1 MKTNCKMDSYQIA
14 IECKKYSDE
23 NVECTVFRNG
33 NFSNHV
39 VNGANKQYETMLLS
53 LCDLLK
59 EKYSKI
65 ADDLRKHVVEYDK
78 NRFYHQSS
86 IDAIVNCVIS
96 FEESLLAENG
106 NNIPKRKVFIS
117 HSSKDVK
124 LVKEFVDKILLL
136 GIGLQEEDVFCT
148 SIEGLNIKNGED
160 IREHIKKNILT
171 SDYSFLMISDN
182 YKRSEIC
189 LNEMGAVWTGDNK
202 VRYYLLP
209 NTGFDKIGWLCDAK
223 QAERIDSPITLDEI
237 RKELIDD
244 YNLIE
249 KQSWSRYRQDFVDSV
264 VGMRKDVIKDV
275 VCHSVNEAPG
285 ENISDR
291 IVELLKSKKSL
302 SSAEIAV
309 AMGVSE
315 RTVNRLLNNLME
327 KNIVVPT
334 GTFVH
339 NRKWKLA

>member
-1 MKTNCKMDSYQIA
+1 MQNKNLDCKMLIYQKA
-14 IECKKYSDE
+14 IECKNYSDE
-23 NVECTVFRNG
+23 NVECMVIRNG

-39 VNGANKQYETMLLS
+39 VSGANNRYEAMLLS

-59 EKYSKI
+59 EKYSQI

-96 FEESLLAENG
+96 FEESLITENG
-106 NNIPKRKVFIS
+106 NNLPKRKVFIS

-148 SIEGLNIKNGED
+148 SIEGLNIRNGEG

-171 SDYSFLMISDN
+171 SEYSFLLISDN

-189 LNEMGAVWTGDNK
+189 LNEMGAVWTADNK

-209 NTGFDKIGWLCDAK
+209 NTGFDKIGWLCDTK
-223 QAERIDSPITLDEI
+223 QAERIDSPITLDGI
-237 RKELIDD
+237 RKELVDN
-244 YNLIE
+244 YNLVE
-249 KQSWSRYRQDFVDSV
+249 KQSWSRYRQDFV
-264 VGMRKDVIKDV
+264 
-275 VCHSVNEAPG
+275 NYLA
-285 ENISDR
+285 
-291 IVELLKSKKSL
+291 
-302 SSAEIAV
+302 IA
-309 AMGVSE
+309 
-315 RTVNRLLNNLME
+315 LP
-327 KNIVVPT
+327 K
-334 GTFVH
+334 
-339 NRKWKLA
+339 